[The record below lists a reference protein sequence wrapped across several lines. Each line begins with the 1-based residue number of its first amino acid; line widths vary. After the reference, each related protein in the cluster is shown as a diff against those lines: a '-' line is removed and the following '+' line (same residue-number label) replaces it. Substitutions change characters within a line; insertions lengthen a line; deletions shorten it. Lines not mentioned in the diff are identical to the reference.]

1 MLYETSLFGSKR
13 LAALLFS
20 EGLSWS
26 LWVGPWVGVSR
37 GECPSSLGVEALVPS
52 GKNAGERW
60 QAGSL
65 VVWGASLGR
74 GVRVVC
80 VLLNSISARGSC
92 HLKAFL
98 YSNQRHPE
106 GKIKKG
112 HGEIF
117 KDEGIRKSWGL
128 FSWVILPPPLP
139 LFKKKKKNLERV
151 AASSFTAVRW
161 VLGPR

>member
-1 MLYETSLFGSKR
+1 MDRT
-13 LAALLFS
+13 
-20 EGLSWS
+20 
-26 LWVGPWVGVSR
+26 VGR
-37 GECPSSLGVEALVPS
+37 
-52 GKNAGERW
+52 
-60 QAGSL
+60 GSL
-65 VVWGASLGR
+65 EVNAHLPWGWRHWCPLERMLVRDGRWAAWWCGKLCLGR
-74 GVRVVC
+74 GVCVVC

-139 LFKKKKKNLERV
+139 LFKEKKK
-151 AASSFTAVRW
+151 S
-161 VLGPR
+161 